1 MPEGQL
7 ETMLT
12 QIYGARTTDKIL
24 YQEGIDVARSA
35 GVRVIAAITEELR
48 EERGGLFG
56 GGAP

>member
-1 MPEGQL
+1 
-7 ETMLT
+7 MLT